1 MQIHRGSNSLRALAS
16 SFVNICPH
24 QGKNK
29 NKKKTNMVKVSEL
42 SGKTGLWLISRGARH
57 QKPQIKYTD
66 SSIWETCKTSAPSFS
81 KPLLSAFPSL
91 KISSNQK
98 LKQFSNL
105 GKRKSKEKHC
115 L

>member
-1 MQIHRGSNSLRALAS
+1 M
-16 SFVNICPH
+16 F
-24 QGKNK
+24 K
-29 NKKKTNMVKVSEL
+29 L

-57 QKPQIKYTD
+57 QKPQIKCTD
-66 SSIWETCKTSAPSFS
+66 SSIWETCKTSASSFS

-105 GKRKSKEKHC
+105 GKKKKSKRKT
-115 L
+115 LPIIILPKQQRITRKKKAGRKNYS